1 MSSFG
6 LKLTA
11 LILMLLD
18 HIYRFLSFTGEIP
31 LWFAWLGRLSAPLFF
46 FCMVQGMIYT
56 QDRKKYLLRM
66 YLFAVLMSVGNY
78 AIQAF
83 FTGAP
88 YEIHNNIFTT
98 LLLGGIIIVCLDEMA
113 KDRHKGQLL
122 WMYFIGIELA
132 AFFIG
137 DALARSAKTLP
148 AEILGML
155 IPTPFTAEGGI
166 WWVMMAPILY
176 YFRFSKRNMAIAYG
190 VLSLIISLPGGIQL
204 YTMGYSVWESFFR
217 YGYQWMMLLAL
228 PIMLFYNGKKG
239 KISLK
244 YLFYLFYP
252 LHVWILYIISVYLYA

>member
-18 HIYRFLSFTGEIP
+18 HIYQFLHFTGEIP
-31 LWFAWLGRLSAPLFF
+31 LFFTWLGRLSAPLFF

-56 QDRKKYLLRM
+56 HDRKKYLLRM
-66 YLFAVLMSVGNY
+66 YLFAVAMAAGNF
-78 AIQAF
+78 ALQTLF
-83 FTGAP
+83 PVAP
-88 YEIHNNIFTT
+88 ADIHNNIFTT
-98 LLLGGIIIVCLDEMA
+98 MLLGGIIIVCMDEMA
-113 KDRHKGQLL
+113 KDRQKGQLL

-137 DALARSAKTLP
+137 DTLTRAGQTLP
-148 AEILGML
+148 AQILEML

-166 WWVMMAPILY
+166 WWVMMAPLLY
-176 YFRFSKRNMAIAYG
+176 YFRFSKRNLSIAYV

-217 YGYQWMMLLAL
+217 YGFQWMMLFSL
-228 PIMLFYNGKKG
+228 PMMLLYNGKKG

-252 LHVWILYIISVYLYA
+252 LHIWGLYLLGVFLCA